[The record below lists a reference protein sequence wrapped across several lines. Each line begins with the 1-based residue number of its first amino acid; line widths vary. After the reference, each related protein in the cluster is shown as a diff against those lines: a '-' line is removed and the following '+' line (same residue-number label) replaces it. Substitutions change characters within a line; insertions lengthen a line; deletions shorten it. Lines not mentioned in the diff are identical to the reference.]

1 MWAGLNVHMRCR
13 RARFWTRTLL
23 VKMSLSGL
31 SLKQDRY
38 VSLLD
43 KLIGESEFLQ
53 DNPPKFVP
61 QENRYSCFMKVMQL
75 VTG

>member
-1 MWAGLNVHMRCR
+1 MCTCAVVEHVSDFRW
-13 RARFWTRTLL
+13 

-61 QENRYSCFMKVMQL
+61 QENRYSCFMKIMQL
-75 VTG
+75 LTG